1 MNVGFSR
8 RLLLSGLGSLVFA
21 SLAPLQAKAQVTA
34 PAPAPVTPRPQPPA
48 APPSV
53 APPVPPPA
61 AQPAAPAPAAPTT
74 PGPLTDADR
83 ADIARI
89 EEYVNSIRTL
99 RARFVQLSQNGGRA
113 QGTFYLSRPGRM
125 RLEYDPPGTLILI
138 ANGGQLQQYDTSL
151 RQQQYVPLSS
161 TPATYLVDT
170 LRLSGDITVVGVART
185 PQSIEVTIVKT
196 RDPREGRITFI
207 FQNNPLQLR
216 NWTVVDSQNRLIR
229 VTLSELQVGQPLD
242 GALFRFII
250 GDVGSL
256 PSTAR

>member
-1 MNVGFSR
+1 MNVRFSR
-8 RLLLSGLGSLVFA
+8 RFLLSGIGSLAIA
-21 SLAPLQAKAQVTA
+21 SAAQAQVTA

-48 APPSV
+48 SPAPQ
-53 APPVPPPA
+53 PPA
-61 AQPAAPAPAAPTT
+61 AAPAPQVPPAQPAQPSAT
-74 PGPLTDADR
+74 PGVLTDADR
-83 ADIARI
+83 ADIARV

-125 RLEYDPPGTLILI
+125 RLEYDPPATLILI
-138 ANGGQLQQYDTSL
+138 ANGGQLQQYDTTL

-170 LRLSGDITVVGVART
+170 LRLSGDITVTGVTRT
-185 PQSIEVTIVKT
+185 PQNIEITIVKT

-207 FQNNPLQLR
+207 FQANPLQLR
-216 NWTVVDSQNRLIR
+216 NWTVTDSQNRIIR

-242 GALFRFII
+242 NALFRFII
-250 GDVGSL
+250 GDVGSV
-256 PSTAR
+256 PSPGR

>member
-1 MNVGFSR
+1 MKVCLSR
-8 RLLLSGLGSLVFA
+8 RLLLSGIGSLAIA
-21 SLAPLQAKAQVTA
+21 SAAQAQVTA

-48 APPSV
+48 SQPQPPQPAPLP
-53 APPVPPPA
+53 
-61 AQPAAPAPAAPTT
+61 QAAPATPPT

-83 ADIARI
+83 ADIARV

-125 RLEYDPPGTLILI
+125 RLEYDPPGTMILI

-170 LRLSGDITVVGVART
+170 LRLSGDITVTGVART

-216 NWTVVDSQNRLIR
+216 NWTVVDGQNRLIR

-242 GALFRFII
+242 NALFRFII
-250 GDVGSL
+250 GGSGEVGSV
-256 PSTAR
+256 PSLNR

>member
-8 RLLLSGLGSLVFA
+8 RLLLSGIGSLVVA
-21 SLAPLQAKAQVTA
+21 SGAAGLAMAQVTA
-34 PAPAPVTPRPQPPA
+34 PAPAPVPPRPQP
-48 APPSV
+48 
-53 APPVPPPA
+53 
-61 AQPAAPAPAAPTT
+61 APAPAQPPAQAVPAQPVAPT

-83 ADIARI
+83 ADITRI
-89 EEYVNSIRTL
+89 EEYINSIRTL
-99 RARFVQLSQNGGRA
+99 RARFVQLSQNGGRS
-113 QGTFYLSRPGRM
+113 QGTFYLSRPGRL
-125 RLEYDPPGTLILI
+125 RLEYDPPGTMILI
-138 ANGGQLQQYDTSL
+138 GNGGQLQQYDTSL

-170 LRLSGDITVVGVART
+170 LRLSGDITVTGVART

-207 FQNNPLQLR
+207 FQSNPLQLR

-242 GALFRFII
+242 NALFRFII
-250 GDVGSL
+250 GDFGSAA
-256 PSTAR
+256 PR

>member
-1 MNVGFSR
+1 MTFSLTR
-8 RLLLSGLGSLVFA
+8 RFLLGGIGSLAV
-21 SLAPLQAKAQVTA
+21 APAIMGTAQAQVTA
-34 PAPAPVTPRPQPPA
+34 PAPAPVAPRPQPPA
-48 APPSV
+48 NQPS
-53 APPVPPPA
+53 
-61 AQPAAPAPAAPTT
+61 QPAPAAPQAAPATPAT

-83 ADIARI
+83 ADIARV

-125 RLEYDPPGTLILI
+125 RLEYDPPGTMILI
-138 ANGGQLQQYDTSL
+138 ANGSQLQQYDTAL

-161 TPATYLVDT
+161 TPAMYLVDT
-170 LRLSGDITVVGVART
+170 LRLSGDITVTGVART

-216 NWTVVDSQNRLIR
+216 NWTVVDSQNRIIR
-229 VTLSELQVGQPLD
+229 VTLSELTTGQPLD
-242 GALFRFII
+242 NALFRFII
-250 GDVGSL
+250 GDVGSV
-256 PSTAR
+256 PSPR